1 MTFSIEPMVA
11 ADAERCAELERLLFA
26 GDGPWSAAA
35 FRAEL
40 AAPHVRYV
48 VARTDTGRVVGYA
61 GLALLGNPSHPEAEV
76 HTIGTDP
83 QYMRRGIG
91 GALLAELLQLADAR
105 ADRFFSRCG
114 PTTTRRSHCIDVKD
128 STSWEPESSTTNR
141 AARTRTPCVA
151 PERVRSRCND
161 RHGYRKFV

>member
-1 MTFSIEPMVA
+1 VTFSIEPMVA

-91 GALLAELLQLADAR
+91 GALLAELLQLADAWGGPVFLEVRTDNDAAIALYRREGFDIVGTRKQYYQPSGADAYTMRR
-105 ADRFFSRCG
+105 AG
-114 PTTTRRSHCIDVKD
+114 TGE
-128 STSWEPESSTTNR
+128 EP
-141 AARTRTPCVA
+141 VQ
-151 PERVRSRCND
+151 
-161 RHGYRKFV
+161 